1 MLGTFHQGV
10 SEVRLVD
17 CDQTRMEAQGI
28 LREAREEEE
37 EKRGVVVMSRCGHP
51 YLASPSLLCGIRCM
65 LGSLVDDAGHLA
77 NHFG

>member
-17 CDQTRMEAQGI
+17 CDQTSMEAQGI
-28 LREAREEEE
+28 VREAREEE

-51 YLASPSLLCGIRCM
+51 YLASPSLLCGIRRM

-77 NHFG
+77 NQFG